1 MTATVIVPTWNGAGR
16 VARLLPSLDGDA
28 QVIVVD
34 NGSSDGTADVVGR
47 FPDVELLSLPRNEG
61 FSRAVNRAAAAAEGD
76 AIVLVNDDCVCSPGF
91 AAGLAAAIDPA
102 RSVVMAAGVLVEA
115 ANAELID
122 SAGIEL
128 DSTLL
133 VLDYLNGR
141 PVSVLEAGAKPP
153 VGPAGAAAA
162 FDREAFLAVDGF
174 DEALFAYWED
184 VDLVLRLRLAGG
196 RCALVPEAR
205 AVHEHSATLGSGSA
219 RKNYLTGFGRGYVFR
234 KWSGPSARRLPR
246 ALAYDLLVC
255 AGQAVVDRNLAGVR
269 GRVHGFRAAAGVA
282 RHPFP
287 ADALSPAGTAATL
300 GRRLRRRSRLRRSGK
315 T

>member
-1 MTATVIVPTWNGAGR
+1 
-16 VARLLPSLDGDA
+16 
-28 QVIVVD
+28 VVD
-34 NGSSDGTADVVGR
+34 NGSVDGTAEVVGR
-47 FPDVELLSLPRNEG
+47 FPGVELIPLPRNEG

-91 AAGLAAAIDPA
+91 AGSLAAAIDPA
-102 RSVVMAAGVLVEA
+102 RSLVMAAGVLVEEA
-115 ANAELID
+115 SSDLID

-133 VLDYLNGR
+133 VLDYLNGE
-141 PVSVLEAGAKPP
+141 PLAVLGQGVEPP

-162 FDREAFLAVDGF
+162 FDRAAFLAAGGF

-184 VDLVLRLRLAGG
+184 VDLVLRLRLDGA

-246 ALAYDLLVC
+246 AVAYDLLVC
-255 AGQAVVDRNLAGVR
+255 AGQAVVDRNLAGLR
-269 GRVHGFRAAAGVA
+269 GRAAGFRAAADAA
-282 RHPFP
+282 RYDFP
-287 ADALSPAGTAATL
+287 LDAVSGGGMAETLRRRLSRRA
-300 GRRLRRRSRLRRSGK
+300 RLRRQ
-315 T
+315 